1 MTRKNSELEYYKEL
15 YSLVFEKSSSGVL
28 MIDTTNGKFVE
39 CNDRIVEMLK
49 VKSKKDVLNMHPSQL
64 SPEFQPDGRRSD
76 EKANEMIGIA
86 MATGTHSFEWKHI
99 RADGEEFWAEIILTK
114 LTVDGTDMVYVT
126 WKDVEDKKTAEAQLE
141 ENLKILAQTNRE
153 LEEGKRELQHLNENL
168 EDKVREKTA
177 KVTTLLNN
185 AGQGFLIFDKNFI
198 IDSEYSKECE
208 KYLGKD
214 LAHQDIAK
222 ILFPDTSRANFFKSN
237 ILDMLNIDDIIKQK
251 AILSLIPDE
260 LILNRRA
267 LKLEYKILEDSRIM
281 LIITNISAKK
291 KLEKRVKKEQD
302 ILKMIV
308 TIIGDSDVFYDVKND
323 FEYFIQH
330 PQEYIHM
337 KKTSLYN
344 INTLYRTI
352 HTFKGAFLQLFM
364 NDTAKQLHDI
374 ESKLSEF
381 LADDISISNDE
392 ILIFLNET
400 VSSALIQNDL
410 NNIKELLGQ
419 TFLSKDNFLSIDK
432 QIIENIET
440 KYVALLKHNHI
451 ESDIS
456 SCLLNEIQCLSQK
469 SLKSQLNSYPRLTL
483 QIAQR
488 LQKEVYE
495 FEIIGDENILLP
507 ESYKPFIKSLIHLFR
522 NSVDHGVETPERRIE
537 LDKDEVGT
545 ISCTFNN
552 DNNKLQIIISD
563 DGAGINLEKMK
574 AQISEKIDT
583 KTLSDEEIYMYI
595 FKDNLS
601 TKDEVTQIS
610 GRGVGMS
617 AVKAELEKLNG
628 TVKIQSE
635 LNIGTTFVFNIVL

>member
-1 MTRKNSELEYYKEL
+1 MTSENTELEYYKEL

-28 MIDTTNGKFVE
+28 MIDTSNGKFVE

-49 VKSKKDVLNMHPSQL
+49 LESKKDVLNLHPSQL

-76 EKANEMIGIA
+76 EKADEMIGIA
-86 MATGTHSFEWKHI
+86 MARGTHSFEWKHI
-99 RADGEEFWAEIILTK
+99 RANGEEFWAEIILTK
-114 LTVDGTDMVYVT
+114 ITVDSTDMVYVT
-126 WKDVEDKKTAEAQLE
+126 WKDVEDKKRAEAQLE
-141 ENLKILAQTNRE
+141 RNLKILAQTNRE
-153 LEEGKRELQHLNENL
+153 LEEGKRELQELNESL

-185 AGQGFLIFDKNFI
+185 AGQGFLIFDKDFV
-198 IDSEYSKECE
+198 IDDEYSRECE

-222 ILFPDTSRANFFKSN
+222 ILFPDTSKADFFKSN
-237 ILDMLNIDDIIKQK
+237 ILDMLNIEEEVKQK
-251 AILSLIPDE
+251 AILSLMPNE

-267 LKLEYKILEDSRIM
+267 LKLEYKILKDSRIM

-308 TIIGDSDVFYDVKND
+308 TIIGDSDIFYDVKND
-323 FEYFIQH
+323 FEYFIKH
-330 PQEYIHM
+330 PTEYVHM
-337 KKTSLYN
+337 KKTSLFN
-344 INTLYRTI
+344 INTLYRII

-364 NDTAKQLHDI
+364 NDTATHLHDI

-381 LADDISISNDE
+381 LVDDISVSNDD
-392 ILIFLNET
+392 IVMFLNET
-400 VSSALIQNDL
+400 ISSSLMENDL

-419 TFLSKDNFLSIDK
+419 KFLSKDSFLSIDK
-432 QIIENIET
+432 HIIENIET
-440 KYVALLKHNHI
+440 KYIALLRHNHI
-451 ESDIS
+451 ESDVS
-456 SCLLNEIQCLSQK
+456 NCLLNEIQCLSRK

-495 FEIIGDENILLP
+495 FAIIGDENILLP

-522 NSVDHGVETPERRIE
+522 NSVDHGIETPEKRTE

-552 DNNKLQIIISD
+552 SNDKLQIIISD
-563 DGAGINLEKMK
+563 DGAGIDIEKIK
-574 AQISEKIDT
+574 AQISDKIDT
-583 KTLSDEEIYMYI
+583 ENLKDEEIFMYI
-595 FKDNLS
+595 FKDNFS
-601 TKDEVTQIS
+601 TKNEVTETS
-610 GRGVGMS
+610 GRGFGMS
-617 AVKAELEKLNG
+617 AVKLELEKLNG
-628 TVKIQSE
+628 IVKIQSE
-635 LNIGTTFVFNIVL
+635 LNIGTTFVFEIEI

>member
-1 MTRKNSELEYYKEL
+1 MTKKDSELEYYKEL

-28 MIDTTNGKFVE
+28 MIDTSNGKFVE
-39 CNDRIVEMLK
+39 CNERIVEMLK

-114 LTVDGTDMVYVT
+114 ITVDGTDMVYVT
-126 WKDVEDKKTAEAQLE
+126 WKDVEDKKTAEAELE
-141 ENLKILAQTNRE
+141 KNLKILAQTNRE
-153 LEEGKRELQHLNENL
+153 LEEGKRELQHLNESL

-198 IDSEYSKECE
+198 VDNEYSRECE
-208 KYLGKD
+208 KYLGKEI
-214 LAHQDIAK
+214 AKQDIAK
-222 ILFPDTSRANFFKSN
+222 VLFSDTSKANFFKSN

-251 AILSLIPDE
+251 AILSLLPDE

-267 LKLEYKILEDSRIM
+267 LKLEYKILEDSKIM

-308 TIIGDSDVFYDVKND
+308 TIIEDSDVFYDLKND
-323 FEYFIQH
+323 FEYFIKH
-330 PQEYIHM
+330 SKEYIHV

-344 INTLYRTI
+344 INALYRTI
-352 HTFKGAFLQLFM
+352 HTFKGSFLQLFM
-364 NDTAKQLHDI
+364 NDTAKHLHDI

-381 LADDISISNDE
+381 LVDDISISNDE
-392 ILIFLNET
+392 ILVFLNET
-400 VSSALIQNDL
+400 ISRSLMQNDL
-410 NNIKELLGQ
+410 NNIQELLGQ

-432 QIIENIET
+432 NIIENIET
-440 KYVALLKHNHI
+440 KYIALLRNNHI

-456 SCLLNEIQCLSQK
+456 NYLLNEIQCLSQK

-507 ESYKPFIKSLIHLFR
+507 ESYKLFIKSLIHLFR
-522 NSVDHGVETPERRIE
+522 NSVDHGIETPERRIE
-537 LDKDEVGT
+537 LDKDEIGT

-563 DGAGINLEKMK
+563 DGAGINVDKIK
-574 AQISEKIDT
+574 AQISD
-583 KTLSDEEIYMYI
+583 KTDITTLKDEEVYMYI
-595 FKDNLS
+595 FKDSLS
-601 TKDEVTQIS
+601 TKDEVTQTS

-617 AVKAELEKLNG
+617 AVKSELEKLNG

-635 LNIGTTFVFNIVL
+635 LNIGTTFVFDIKL